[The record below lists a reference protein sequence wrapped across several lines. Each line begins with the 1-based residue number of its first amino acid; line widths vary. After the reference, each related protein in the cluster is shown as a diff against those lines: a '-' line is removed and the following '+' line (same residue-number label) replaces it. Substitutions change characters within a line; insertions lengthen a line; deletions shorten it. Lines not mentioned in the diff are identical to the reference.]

1 MAKNNEEQPD
11 FSFLKKVN
19 DTSDEWRKSTN
30 RQSGSVKS
38 RWPHAIE
45 KPSEPPR
52 PMQRVP
58 RGNESEQSLYDTKV
72 GTTGKTSRGVGAG
85 KKTIVPTQVETTQGI
100 SWQQTSSE
108 VQQPLQRSSKQNRWS
123 LFGQEEMTRRNTHP
137 QTSSRTP
144 KPRPFSDVFIPPA
157 DAQLNTTQPYSDG
170 NHSTTDPLVHTST
183 YVQSPNSSYVEV

>member
-19 DTSDEWRKSTN
+19 DTSDAWRQGTN
-30 RQSGSVKS
+30 RRSIKS
-38 RWPHAIE
+38 IWPHATE

-58 RGNESEQSLYDTKV
+58 RANESEQSLYDTKM
-72 GTTGKTSRGVGAG
+72 GTTGKTSSGRVGAG
-85 KKTIVPTQVETTQGI
+85 NKTIVPTQVETTQGI

-108 VQQPLQRSSKQNRWS
+108 VQKPLQRSSKQNRQSW
-123 LFGQEEMTRRNTHP
+123 FGQEEMTRSNTRP
-137 QTSSRTP
+137 RTSSHTP
-144 KPRPFSDVFIPPA
+144 QPRPLSGVFIPPA

-170 NHSTTDPLVHTST
+170 NHSTTEPLVHTST
-183 YVQSPNSSYVEV
+183 YVQPPKSSHAEV

>member
-11 FSFLKKVN
+11 FSFLKEVN

-30 RQSGSVKS
+30 RKPGSVKY

-45 KPSEPPR
+45 KPMASEPPR
-52 PMQRVP
+52 PMPRVP
-58 RGNESEQSLYDTKV
+58 RGNESEQSLHDTKM
-72 GTTGKTSRGVGAG
+72 GTTGKTSSGVGAG

-123 LFGQEEMTRRNTHP
+123 LFGQEEMTRSSTLPR
-137 QTSSRTP
+137 TSSRTP
-144 KPRPFSDVFIPPA
+144 KPRAFSDVFIPA
-157 DAQLNTTQPYSDG
+157 LGTI
-170 NHSTTDPLVHTST
+170 
-183 YVQSPNSSYVEV
+183 